1 VLTLNLNIF
10 PPDILKLTDKQ
21 GLHATKSH
29 LTSFHQVKGHIT
41 DTYIPM
47 SQCDPFSQISCS
59 HVISFYSHPIVAS
72 FHNETSTR
80 SLSRVSLHH
89 RPPIPYLRL
98 LSPPPPPG
106 HRATHLPCVVRR
118 GAPLPISSLDT
129 AAPPF
134 PLPPYFPSSPEMPVP
149 SPPFHS
155 TFSAPVQRTHSLSLL
170 LLLGRMASGEG
181 RVGPHPVPADSS
193 IAGGDMPRI
202 RLPPLGAPAQLLPL
216 QSLTPLHPH
225 RRRQVIDFLC
235 LISSF
240 QPCISL

>member
-118 GAPLPISSLDT
+118 GAPLPISSLLT
-129 AAPPF
+129 RLLHRFPFLHISPHLPKCLSRRLPFTPPF
-134 PLPPYFPSSPEMPVP
+134 QHRFNGHTL
-149 SPPFHS
+149 
-155 TFSAPVQRTHSLSLL
+155 SLS
-170 LLLGRMASGEG
+170 S
-181 RVGPHPVPADSS
+181 
-193 IAGGDMPRI
+193 
-202 RLPPLGAPAQLLPL
+202 
-216 QSLTPLHPH
+216 
-225 RRRQVIDFLC
+225 C
-235 LISSF
+235 
-240 QPCISL
+240 